1 MPATMERIRYQ
12 HLAETMILYGASC
25 SCMSVVHSAFP
36 LTWLQYFLGALVLSL
51 FILLPLRFARMLA
64 PSPFGSSTS
73 PAERGKKKIMVV
85 LGTGGHTS
93 EMVLLLKQLDRS
105 LYAPLTYVYTND
117 FCRRTVEEAE
127 ATRVP
132 SRIRRQPRFFWI
144 PRSRAVKQGWL
155 STVFTTLAS
164 MPRSLW
170 VVLRI
175 FPDVLVVNG
184 PGVCLPI
191 AAAVL
196 VLNLAIG
203 KACPIV
209 FVESMC
215 RVEKLS
221 LSGRLLQPIC
231 ARFFV
236 QWPQL
241 LPVCTSSRATCL
253 ADHHL
258 PSKDQSACAP
268 ADQGS
273 NETGKHCLIT
283 VGTTNFDEL
292 IKLLDASAASFAKA
306 LAQNGITSL
315 TVQRG
320 GTSQFRPKA
329 LENLDSHEF
338 AVSVVEKLPY
348 AKFTEAMARSSLV
361 ITHAG
366 AGNILDGLR
375 LRRRLVVVPNRSL
388 MDDHQMELA
397 TAIGLEWFA
406 EGGFPSTTEHPPPV
420 NLVASTTSA
429 DSGASAKLRNR
440 HQSHSPHLRAHTVS
454 GEQQSPALPGSTS
467 AGGRKHC
474 LCVQADD
481 VLPLLEKDG
490 VLDLAFGTK
499 GSQDDAE
506 ALLDVGLPAHFETNV
521 VPLEIQ
527 RLVFDD

>member
-1 MPATMERIRYQ
+1 
-12 HLAETMILYGASC
+12 
-25 SCMSVVHSAFP
+25 
-36 LTWLQYFLGALVLSL
+36 
-51 FILLPLRFARMLA
+51 MLA

-203 KACPIV
+203 KVCMPCRSCLKNVRLLGAAAQHWKYSSAIVELMLHMFHQACPIV

-292 IKLLDASAASFAKA
+292 IKLLDASAASFGLFVVCAPSRACLRREKGRLKQA
-306 LAQNGITSL
+306 LVFSPAY
-315 TVQRG
+315 
-320 GTSQFRPKA
+320 
-329 LENLDSHEF
+329 DF
-338 AVSVVEKLPY
+338 AV
-348 AKFTEAMARSSLV
+348 
-361 ITHAG
+361 
-366 AGNILDGLR
+366 
-375 LRRRLVVVPNRSL
+375 
-388 MDDHQMELA
+388 
-397 TAIGLEWFA
+397 
-406 EGGFPSTTEHPPPV
+406 
-420 NLVASTTSA
+420 
-429 DSGASAKLRNR
+429 
-440 HQSHSPHLRAHTVS
+440 
-454 GEQQSPALPGSTS
+454 
-467 AGGRKHC
+467 
-474 LCVQADD
+474 
-481 VLPLLEKDG
+481 
-490 VLDLAFGTK
+490 
-499 GSQDDAE
+499 
-506 ALLDVGLPAHFETNV
+506 
-521 VPLEIQ
+521 
-527 RLVFDD
+527 